1 MDIVSD
7 FIDKSLG
14 YFINPSKRIYVLYL
28 ASALLLAYY
37 VFVKTKPQKSF
48 LRYIFNKQV
57 WLGRSAWID
66 YKLFLF
72 NGVVKLFLLS
82 PYVYLGFHL
91 SFYVSEWFISH
102 YDYMQ
107 NPLKPTTAVV
117 LYTFVL
123 TIITD
128 FFVFVVH
135 YSMHKIP
142 FLWRFHKIHHSATS
156 MNPITQY
163 RIHPIELIINNIVG
177 ILIFGIVT
185 GIFTYFA
192 SGYVSKWTFLGAN
205 VFSFVFF
212 MMGANLRHSHV
223 RFRYLNVL
231 EYLFIS
237 PLQHQIHH
245 SRNPKHWNKNMG
257 SRLAIW
263 DWMFGTLVRSK
274 EVQKL
279 TFGLGQ
285 GQDKDYRNFIKVIIN
300 PFIKQKRLK

>member
-1 MDIVSD
+1 MEFIFD

-37 VFVKTKPQKSF
+37 VFVRTKPQKSF
-48 LRYIFNKQV
+48 FRYVFKKSV
-57 WLGRSAWID
+57 WLGRSAQID
-66 YKLFLF
+66 YQLFLF
-72 NGVVKLFLLS
+72 NGFIKLFLLA
-82 PYVYLGFHL
+82 PYVYLGFYL
-91 SFYVSEWFISH
+91 SFYVSEWFVTH

-107 NPLKPTTAVV
+107 HPLSPATAVI
-117 LYTFVL
+117 LYTLAL
-123 TIITD
+123 TIVND

-163 RIHPIELIINNIVG
+163 RVHPIELIINNITGTLV
-177 ILIFGIVT
+177 FGIVT
-185 GIFTYFA
+185 GIFTYLA
-192 SGYVSKWTFLGAN
+192 AGYVSKWTFLGAN
-205 VFSFVFF
+205 VFSFIFF
-212 MMGANLRHSHV
+212 MAGANLRHSHV
-223 RFRYLNVL
+223 RFRYFNFL

-257 SRLAIW
+257 SRLAVW
-263 DWMFGTLVRSK
+263 DWMFGTLIRSK
-274 EVQKL
+274 EVKKL

-285 GQDKDYRNFIKVIIN
+285 GQDKHYLKFINNLVN
-300 PFIKQKRLK
+300 PFKLNSN